1 MSTPAETGR
10 LHQARLPAV
19 CQEREGKTLKRR
31 TFLKNAAVAA
41 MASPLAKFGSL
52 TIGQAAEPRRVA
64 FGGIRIECS
73 TYTPIL
79 TRMQDFAILRDEA
92 LADLP
97 FFSMLKK
104 YPYPFRPTLLADA
117 VPGGPVEAKTY
128 QKLKAEFLD
137 RIKALLP
144 LDGLYLVM
152 HGAMSVEGMQDADGD
167 WIASAREVVGKDCLL
182 TASFDLH
189 GSLSRRIINNL
200 DMLSAYR
207 TAPHID
213 REQTTQRACDMLVHC
228 LDQHIRP
235 TMVWS
240 PIPVLMPGERS
251 STRYEP
257 AKRLWGQLPA
267 MNAHPGVLDASLL
280 VGYVWADEP
289 KCTASAVLTGTRPA
303 VLKKDALSL
312 AQQYW
317 DARKEFQ
324 FGVPTGPLGE
334 VIEKAVSLKTH
345 PVVIS
350 DSGDNPTAGGT
361 DDRADVL
368 AALLK
373 RHVRNVVIGGICDQP
388 AAEACYRAGV
398 GRTIRLSIGATLD
411 PKASKPVNVSGKVR
425 FVSHMD
431 DPLGRQAVIETEGI
445 AVAMTERRRPFH
457 HIRDFTSLGLDPT
470 GFKIVVVKAGYLE
483 PEINKIANPNLMALT
498 EGAVNQD
505 IVHLSNDHRIPSYPF
520 QPDMKW
526 KPFLVVSARSPRK
539 A

>member
-1 MSTPAETGR
+1 MN
-10 LHQARLPAV
+10 
-19 CQEREGKTLKRR
+19 LKRR
-31 TFLKNAAVAA
+31 AFLKTTA
-41 MASPLAKFGSL
+41 MAALGAPLAGFATPPAG
-52 TIGQAAEPRRVA
+52 GAESKRVA

-79 TRMQDFAILRDEA
+79 TRMEDFAVSRGQA
-92 LADLP
+92 LADMP

-104 YPYPFRPTLLADA
+104 YPYPFQPTLLADA
-117 VPGGPVEAKTY
+117 VPGGAVEAKTY
-128 QKLKAEFLD
+128 QKLKSEFLD
-137 RIKALLP
+137 RVKTLLP
-144 LDGLYLVM
+144 LDGLYLAM
-152 HGAMSVEGMQDADGD
+152 HGAMSVEGVQDGDGD
-167 WIASAREVVGKDCLL
+167 WIASAREVVGKDCLI

-189 GSLSRRIINNL
+189 GSLSRRIIDSL

-213 REQTTQRACDMLVHC
+213 REQTTERACDMLVHC

-235 TMVWS
+235 AMVWS

-251 STRYEP
+251 STRYQP
-257 AKRLWGQLPA
+257 AKRLWAQLPA
-267 MNAHPGVLDASLL
+267 MNSHPGVLDASLL

-289 KCTASAVLTGTRPA
+289 KCTASAVLTGTQPA
-303 VLKKDALSL
+303 VLKKNALSL
-312 AQQYW
+312 ARQYW

-324 FGVPTGPLGE
+324 FGVPTGPLDGA
-334 VIEKAVSLKTH
+334 IEKAVSLQTH

-373 RHVRNVVIGGICDQP
+373 RHVHDVVIAGICDKP
-388 AAEACYRAGV
+388 ATDACYQAGA
-398 GRTIRLSIGATLD
+398 GRTVPLNIGATLD
-411 PKASKPVNVSGKVR
+411 PNASRPVHASARVQFLSHKA
-425 FVSHMD
+425 

-445 AVAMTERRRPFH
+445 SVVLTERRRPFH
-457 HIRDFTSLGLDPT
+457 YIKDFTSLGLEPAR
-470 GFKIVVVKAGYLE
+470 FKIIVVKAGYLE

-498 EGAVNQD
+498 EGAVDQD
-505 IVHLSNDHRIPSYPF
+505 IVHLSNHHRIPSYPF
-520 QPDMKW
+520 QPDLKW
-526 KPFLVVSARSPRK
+526 KPFVVVSARSPRN

>member
-1 MSTPAETGR
+1 M
-10 LHQARLPAV
+10 
-19 CQEREGKTLKRR
+19 KRR
-31 TFLKNAAVAA
+31 TFLRNATMAA
-41 MASPLAKFGSL
+41 LASPLARLGTSEL
-52 TIGQAAEPRRVA
+52 GRAAEPKRVA

-79 TRMQDFAILRDEA
+79 TRMEDFAISRGQT
-92 LADLP
+92 LADMP

-104 YPYPFRPTLLADA
+104 YPYPFQPTLLADA
-117 VPGGPVEAKTY
+117 VPGGPVQAKTY
-128 QKLKAEFLD
+128 QKLKAEFLGRVKD
-137 RIKALLP
+137 LLP
-144 LDGLYLVM
+144 LDGLYLAM

-167 WIASAREVVGKDCLL
+167 WIASAREVVGKDCLM

-189 GSLSRRIINNL
+189 GSLSHRTINNL

-213 REQTTQRACDMLVHC
+213 REETTQRACDMMVHC
-228 LDQHIRP
+228 MDQGIRP

-251 STRYEP
+251 STRYQP
-257 AKRLWGQLPA
+257 AKRLWGQLPS

-289 KCTASAVLTGTRPA
+289 KATASAVLTGTRPA
-303 VLKKDALSL
+303 ELKKDALSL

-324 FGVPTGPLGE
+324 FGVPTGPLDK
-334 VIEKAVSLKTH
+334 VIEKAVSLSTH

-388 AAEACYRAGV
+388 ATDACYRAGV
-398 GRTIRLSIGATLD
+398 GATLPLNIGATLD
-411 PKASKPVNVSGKVR
+411 PKASKPVHVKAKVR
-425 FVSHMD
+425 FLSHGD
-431 DPLGRQAVIETEGI
+431 DPLGRQAVVETEGI
-445 AVAMTERRRPFH
+445 SVMMTERRRPFH
-457 HIRDFTSLGLDPT
+457 HIQDFTSLGLDPT
-470 GFKIVVVKAGYLE
+470 KFRIVVVKAGYLE

-505 IVHLSNDHRIPSYPF
+505 IVNIANKHRIPSYPF
-520 QPDMKW
+520 QPDLKW
-526 KPFLVVSARSPRK
+526 KPFVVVSARSPHK

>member
-1 MSTPAETGR
+1 MWIVGEACWCSTGWFPLIVQVTEEKLLR
-10 LHQARLPAV
+10 
-19 CQEREGKTLKRR
+19 RR
-31 TFLKNAAVAA
+31 TFLKNTAVAA
-41 MASPLAKFGSL
+41 LASPMARFGTSAFGL
-52 TIGQAAEPRRVA
+52 AAEPKRVA
-64 FGGIRIECS
+64 FGGIIIECS

-79 TRMQDFAILRDEA
+79 SRMEDFQVRRGRELGDM
-92 LADLP
+92 P
-97 FFSMLKK
+97 FFSQLKK
-104 YPYPFRPTLLADA
+104 YPYPFQPTLFATA
-117 VPGGPVEAKTY
+117 VPGGPVEAQTY
-128 QKLKAEFLD
+128 QKLKAEFLQ
-137 RIKALLP
+137 RIRDLLP
-144 LDGLYLVM
+144 LDGLYLAM

-167 WIASAREVVGKDCLL
+167 WIASAREVVGRDCLI

-189 GSLSRRIINNL
+189 GSLSHRIINNL
-200 DMLSAYR
+200 DMLSAFR

-213 REQTTQRACDMLVHC
+213 REETTKRACDMLVHC

-289 KCTASAVLTGTRPA
+289 KCTASAVLTGTRPEL
-303 VLKKDALSL
+303 LKKDALSL

-317 DARKEFQ
+317 DARKEFK
-324 FGVPTGPLGE
+324 FGVPTGPLSE
-334 VIEKAVSLKTH
+334 VIQKAVSLQTH

-368 AALLK
+368 AALLQ
-373 RHVRNVVIGGICDQP
+373 RHVRNVVIAGICDQP
-388 AAEACYRAGV
+388 ATDACYRAGV
-398 GRTIRLSIGATLD
+398 GATIPLSIGATLD
-411 PKASKPVNVSGKVR
+411 PKASKPVHVRAKVQ
-425 FVSHMD
+425 FVSHMN
-431 DPLGRQAVIETEGI
+431 DPLGKQAVVEAEGI
-445 AVAMTERRRPFH
+445 SVVLTARRRPFH
-457 HIRDFTSLGLDPT
+457 HIHDFTSLGLEPT
-470 GFKIVVVKAGYLE
+470 KFKIVVVKAGYLE

-505 IVHLSNDHRIPSYPF
+505 IVHISNYHRIPSYPF
-520 QPDMKW
+520 QQDLKW
-526 KPFLVVSARSPRK
+526 KPFTVVSARSPQK

>member
-1 MSTPAETGR
+1 MAALGAPLVRFGTP
-10 LHQARLPAV
+10 QA
-19 CQEREGKTLKRR
+19 
-31 TFLKNAAVAA
+31 
-41 MASPLAKFGSL
+41 
-52 TIGQAAEPRRVA
+52 GQAAGPKRVA

-79 TRMQDFAILRDEA
+79 TRMEDFAVSRGQA
-92 LADLP
+92 LADMP

-104 YPYPFRPTLLADA
+104 YPYRFQPTLLADA
-117 VPGGPVEAKTY
+117 VPGGAVEAKTY
-128 QKLKAEFLD
+128 QKLKSEFLD
-137 RIKALLP
+137 RVKALLP
-144 LDGLYLVM
+144 LGGLYLAM

-167 WIASAREVVGKDCLL
+167 WIASAREVVGKDCLI

-189 GSLSRRIINNL
+189 GSLSHRTINNL

-213 REQTTQRACDMLVHC
+213 REETTQRACGMLVRC
-228 LDQHIRP
+228 LGEHIRP
-235 TMVWS
+235 TMIWS

-251 STRYEP
+251 STRYQP
-257 AKRLWGQLPA
+257 AKRLWAQLPA

-289 KCTASAVLTGTRPA
+289 RCTASAVLTGTQPA

-324 FGVPTGPLGE
+324 FGVPTGPLDE
-334 VIEKAVSLKTH
+334 IIEKAVSLQTH

-373 RHVRNVVIGGICDQP
+373 HHVGNAVIAGICDQP
-388 AAEACYRAGV
+388 ATAACYRAGV
-398 GRTIRLSIGATLD
+398 GQTVLLSIGATLD
-411 PKASKPVNVSGKVR
+411 PKASKPVHVNAEVR
-425 FVSHMD
+425 FLPHND
-431 DPLGRQAVIETEGI
+431 GPLGRQAVIEAQGI
-445 AVAMTERRRPFH
+445 SVVLTERRRPFH
-457 HIRDFTSLGLDPT
+457 HIQDFTSLGLQPSA
-470 GFKIVVVKAGYLE
+470 FKIIVVKAGYLE

-498 EGAVNQD
+498 EGAVDQD
-505 IVHLSNDHRIPSYPF
+505 IVHLSNDHRIPSFPF
-520 QPDMKW
+520 QQDLKW
-526 KPFLVVSARSPRK
+526 KPFVVVSARSPHK

>member
-1 MSTPAETGR
+1 M
-10 LHQARLPAV
+10 
-19 CQEREGKTLKRR
+19 KRR
-31 TFLKNAAVAA
+31 TFLRNTA
-41 MASPLAKFGSL
+41 MAALGAPLANL
-52 TIGQAAEPRRVA
+52 AAAQVIRGAGRKRVA

-79 TRMQDFAILRDEA
+79 TRMEDFAVSRGQA
-92 LADLP
+92 LADVP

-104 YPYPFRPTLLADA
+104 YPYPFQPTLLADA
-117 VPGGPVEAKTY
+117 VPGGAVEAKTY
-128 QKLKAEFLD
+128 QTLKSEFLD
-137 RIKALLP
+137 RVKRLLP
-144 LDGLYLVM
+144 LDGLYLAM
-152 HGAMSVEGMQDADGD
+152 HGAMSVEGMQDGDGD
-167 WIASAREVVGKDCLL
+167 WIASAREVVGKDCLI

-189 GSLSRRIINNL
+189 GSVSHRIIDSL

-213 REQTTQRACDMLVHC
+213 REQTTQRACDILVRC

-251 STRYEP
+251 STRYQP
-257 AKRLWGQLPA
+257 AKRLWAQLPA

-289 KCTASAVLTGTRPA
+289 KCTASAVLTGTQPA
-303 VLKKDALSL
+303 TLKKDALSL

-324 FGVPTGPLGE
+324 FGVPTGPLDE
-334 VIEKAVSLKTH
+334 VIAKAVSLQTH

-373 RHVRNVVIGGICDQP
+373 RHIRDAVIAGICDQP
-388 AAEACYRAGV
+388 ATDACYRAGV
-398 GRTIRLSIGATLD
+398 GRTFPLSIGATLD
-411 PKASKPVNVSGKVR
+411 SKASKPVRTNAKVR
-425 FVSHMD
+425 FLSHMN
-431 DPLGRQAVIETEGI
+431 DPLGRQAVIETDGI
-445 AVAMTERRRPFH
+445 SVVLTERRRPFH
-457 HIRDFTSLGLDPT
+457 YIKDFTSLGLDPT
-470 GFKIVVVKAGYLE
+470 KSKIVVVKAGYLE

-498 EGAVNQD
+498 GGAVDQD
-505 IVHLSNDHRIPSYPF
+505 IVHLSNHHRIHSYPF
-520 QPDMKW
+520 QPDLKW
-526 KPFLVVSARSPRK
+526 KSFVVVSARSPHR

>member
-1 MSTPAETGR
+1 M
-10 LHQARLPAV
+10 
-19 CQEREGKTLKRR
+19 KRR
-31 TFLKNAAVAA
+31 TFLRNTAIAALGA
-41 MASPLAKFGSL
+41 PLARFGSPQV
-52 TIGQAAEPRRVA
+52 GRAAEPKRVA

-79 TRMQDFAILRDEA
+79 TRMEDFAVKRGQA
-92 LADLP
+92 LADMP

-104 YPYPFRPTLLADA
+104 YPYPFQPTLLADA

-128 QKLKAEFLD
+128 LKLKSEFLD
-137 RIKALLP
+137 RVKSLLP

-152 HGAMSVEGMQDADGD
+152 HGAMSVEGMQDGDGD
-167 WIASAREVVGKDCLL
+167 WIASAREVVGKNCLL

-189 GSLSRRIINNL
+189 GSLSHRIIDNL

-213 REQTTQRACDMLVHC
+213 REETTQRACDMLVHC
-228 LDQHIRP
+228 LDQQIRP

-251 STRYEP
+251 STRYQP

-267 MNAHPGVLDASLL
+267 MNAHPGVLDASML

-289 KCTASAVLTGTRPA
+289 KCTASAVLTGTQPA
-303 VLKKDALSL
+303 VLMRDALSL

-324 FGVPTGPLGE
+324 FGVPTGPLDE
-334 VIEKAVSLKTH
+334 VIEKAVGLQTH

-368 AALLK
+368 TALLN
-373 RHVRNVVIGGICDQP
+373 RHVRNVLIAGICDQP
-388 AAEACYRAGV
+388 AADACYKAGV
-398 GRTIRLSIGATLD
+398 GRTVLLSIGATLD

-431 DPLGRQAVIETEGI
+431 DPLGAPGC
-445 AVAMTERRRPFH
+445 
-457 HIRDFTSLGLDPT
+457 D
-470 GFKIVVVKAGYLE
+470 
-483 PEINKIANPNLMALT
+483 
-498 EGAVNQD
+498 
-505 IVHLSNDHRIPSYPF
+505 
-520 QPDMKW
+520 
-526 KPFLVVSARSPRK
+526 
-539 A
+539 

>member
-1 MSTPAETGR
+1 LISAYLSCNGGII
-10 LHQARLPAV
+10 V
-19 CQEREGKTLKRR
+19 KRR
-31 TFLKNAAVAA
+31 TFLRNTA
-41 MASPLAKFGSL
+41 MAALGAPLARFGAPE
-52 TIGQAAEPRRVA
+52 IGRAAGAKRLA
-64 FGGIRIECS
+64 FGGIIIECS

-79 TRMQDFAILRDEA
+79 TRMEEFRVARGRELGDT
-92 LADLP
+92 P
-97 FFSMLKK
+97 FFSQLKR
-104 YPYPFRPTLLADA
+104 YPYPFQPTLFANA

-128 QKLKAEFLD
+128 QKLKSEFLE
-137 RIKALLP
+137 RVKALLP

-167 WIASAREVVGKDCLL
+167 WIASAREVVGKDCLI

-189 GSLSRRIINNL
+189 GSLSHRTIDNL

-213 REQTTQRACDMLVHC
+213 REETTKRACDMLVHC
-228 LDQHIRP
+228 LDQQIRP

-251 STRYEP
+251 STRYQP

-267 MNAHPGVLDASLL
+267 MNANAGVLDASLL

-289 KCTASAVLTGTRPA
+289 KCTASAVLTGTQPA

-324 FGVPTGPLGE
+324 FGVPTGPLDE
-334 VIEKAVSLKTH
+334 VIEKAVSLQTH

-368 AALLK
+368 AALLE
-373 RHVRNVVIGGICDQP
+373 RHVRNVVIAGICDQP
-388 AAEACYRAGV
+388 AADACYRAGV
-398 GRTIRLSIGATLD
+398 GKTLLLSVGATLD
-411 PKASKPVNVSGKVR
+411 PKASKPVKVTGKVR

-431 DPLGRQAVIETEGI
+431 DPLGRQAVIETEGL
-445 AVAMTERRRPFH
+445 AVVVTERRRPFH
-457 HIRDFTSLGLDPT
+457 HIKDFTSLGLEPT

-498 EGAVNQD
+498 GGAVDQD
-505 IVHLSNDHRIPSYPF
+505 IVNLTNYHRIPSYPF
-520 QPDMKW
+520 QPDLKW
-526 KPFLVVSARSPRK
+526 KPFVVVSARSPKK

>member
-1 MSTPAETGR
+1 M
-10 LHQARLPAV
+10 
-19 CQEREGKTLKRR
+19 KRR
-31 TFLKNAAVAA
+31 TFLKNATMAA
-41 MASPLAKFGSL
+41 LASPLARLGSKG
-52 TIGQAAEPRRVA
+52 TARAAEPKRVA

-79 TRMQDFAILRDEA
+79 TRMDEFAVSRGQT
-92 LADLP
+92 LADMP
-97 FFSMLKK
+97 FFSLLKK
-104 YPYPFRPTLLADA
+104 YPYPFQPTLQADA

-137 RIKALLP
+137 RVKALLP
-144 LDGLYLVM
+144 LDGLYLAM

-167 WIASAREVVGKDCLL
+167 WIASARDVVGPNCLI

-189 GSLSRRIINNL
+189 GSLSHKIINNL

-213 REQTTQRACDMLVHC
+213 QEETTQRACDMLVHC
-228 LDQHIRP
+228 LNQNMRP
-235 TMVWS
+235 TMIWS

-251 STRYEP
+251 STRYQP

-267 MNAHPGVLDASLL
+267 MNTHPGVLDASLM

-289 KCTASAVLTGTRPA
+289 RATASAILTGTDPA
-303 VLKKDALSL
+303 LLKKDALSL

-317 DARKEFQ
+317 DARKEFH
-324 FGVPTGPLGE
+324 FGVPTGYLPE
-334 VIEKAVSLKTH
+334 IIEKAVSLKTH

-368 AALLK
+368 AALLQ
-373 RHVRNVVIGGICDQP
+373 RHVRDVVIAGICDAP
-388 AAEACYRAGV
+388 ATDACYRAGV
-398 GRTIRLSIGATLD
+398 GAALPLSIGATLD
-411 PKASKPVNVSGKVR
+411 PKASKPVRVNAKVLSL
-425 FVSHMD
+425 SHME
-431 DPLGRQAVIETEGI
+431 DPLGRQAAIETEGI
-445 AVAMTERRRPFH
+445 SMVLTERRRPFH
-457 HIRDFTSLGLDPT
+457 HIKDFTLFGLDPT
-470 GFKIVVVKAGYLE
+470 KFKIVVVKAGYLE

-498 EGAVNQD
+498 EGAVDQD
-505 IVHLSNDHRIPSYPF
+505 IVHLTDYHRIPSYPF
-520 QPDMKW
+520 QANLQW
-526 KPFLVVSARSPRK
+526 KPFVVVSARSPRK

>member
-1 MSTPAETGR
+1 MPIFGAMEGR
-10 LHQARLPAV
+10 I
-19 CQEREGKTLKRR
+19 LKRR
-31 TFLKNAAVAA
+31 TFLRNTA
-41 MASPLAKFGSL
+41 MSALAPFAGFGARR
-52 TIGQAAEPRRVA
+52 TGRAAEPKRVA

-79 TRMQDFAILRDEA
+79 TRMEDFAVRRGQA
-92 LADLP
+92 LAELP

-104 YPYPFRPTLLADA
+104 YPYPFQPTLLADA
-117 VPGGPVEAKTY
+117 VPGGAVEAKTY
-128 QKLKAEFLD
+128 QKLKSEFLG

-152 HGAMSVEGMQDADGD
+152 HGAMSVEGMQDGDGD
-167 WIASAREVVGKDCLL
+167 WIASAREVVGKDCLI

-189 GSLSRRIINNL
+189 GSLSHRIIDSL

-213 REQTTQRACDMLVHC
+213 LEQTTQRACDILVRC
-228 LDQHIRP
+228 LNAHIRP

-251 STRYEP
+251 STRYQP
-257 AKRLWGQLPA
+257 AKRLWAQLPA
-267 MNAHPGVLDASLL
+267 INAHPGMLDASLL
-280 VGYVWADEP
+280 VGYVWADQP

-303 VLKKDALSL
+303 TLKKDALSL

-324 FGVPTGPLGE
+324 FGVPTGPLDE
-334 VIEKAVSLKTH
+334 IVDKAVSLQTH

-373 RHVRNVVIGGICDQP
+373 RNVRNVVIAGICDKP
-388 AAEACYRAGV
+388 ATDACYRAGV
-398 GRTIRLSIGATLD
+398 RRTVPLSIGATLD
-411 PKASKPVNVSGKVR
+411 PKASKAVRTNANVQ
-425 FVSHMD
+425 FLSHVK

-445 AVAMTERRRPFH
+445 SVILTERRRPFH
-457 HIRDFTSLGLDPT
+457 HIHDFTSLGLQPT
-470 GFKIVVVKAGYLE
+470 KFKIVVVKAGYLE

-498 EGAVNQD
+498 EGAVDQD
-505 IVHLSNDHRIPSYPF
+505 IVHLSNFHRIPSYPF
-520 QPDMKW
+520 QPDLKW
-526 KPFLVVSARSPRK
+526 KPFVVVSARSPQN